1 MTTKIIIRDLRA
13 DMLIGVFEHEKK
25 KKQPVVINIE
35 ARIRNNHDWGAD
47 DINKTVS
54 YDPIVSGVRQL
65 VARGH
70 INLVETLA
78 EHIAALC
85 LEDSRVEDVTVR
97 VEKTAVYDDAASV
110 GVEITRTKS

>member
-1 MTTKIIIRDLRA
+1 MTTRIIIRDLRV
-13 DMLIGVFEHEKK
+13 DMLIGVNEHEKK

-35 ARIRNNHDWGAD
+35 AHIRNNPDWGAD
-47 DINKTVS
+47 DINKTLS

-85 LEDSRVEDVTVR
+85 LEDNRVEDVIVR
-97 VEKTAVYDDAASV
+97 VEKTAVYNDAASV
-110 GVEITRTKS
+110 GVEIGRTKS